1 MYHCFGFMYWLHH
14 VCAVPCRGQKKMLGP
29 LGLEL
34 QMDVSCHVGAGN
46 LTQIVFV
53 SDGFQYPSLGLC
65 LCCDYNMYLGVCVLI
80 FLYGVLQASCTWV
93 CISFLGFGEFSSM
106 ILLETLTVSFSM
118 IFLSFFMPQIQR
130 FSFLIVQKKAPHV
143 PFIHILKFPVDLYWV
158 FQFFVL
164 QPWYLFSTG
173 STQSLG
179 DALHWSFTWLTEF
192 FISSII
198 PIWVLFSKSIF
209 LLNFIPCLGLA
220 SLSHSALCLCF
231 LGIWSYFHWVSGA

>member
-1 MYHCFGFMYWLHH
+1 MYGLHH

-34 QMDVSCHVGAGN
+34 QMDVSCHVSVGN

-53 SDGFQYPSLGLC
+53 SDGFQYPFLGLC
-65 LCCDYNMYLGVCVLI
+65 FWCCDYNTFLGVCFLI
-80 FLYGVLQASCTWV
+80 FFNMVFCKHLAPKLVYLSLGLGN
-93 CISFLGFGEFSSM
+93 FLLWFYWKHSLCLLAWYSSP
-106 ILLETLTVSFSM
+106 
-118 IFLSFFMPQIQR
+118 FFMPQIQR

-143 PFIHILKFPVDLYWV
+143 PFIHILKFPVDLYCV

-179 DALHWSFTWLTEF
+179 DALHWGFTWLTEF

-198 PIWVLFSKSIF
+198 PIWVFISKSIF
-209 LLNFIPCLGLA
+209 LLNFISMSWIGFFISFS
-220 SLSHSALCLCF
+220 SLF
-231 LGIWSYFHWVSGA
+231 LGIWSYFHWVAGA